1 MFIEKTASLLLFL
14 NTSGVGG
21 NFPPSPVSR
30 CATILERKQSWWLR
44 LQLFLIGVFMKKNVL
59 SLSIAAM
66 IGGLGFAGAA
76 SAGISAD
83 MTNAVAGTYG
93 ATSATSL
100 TVTPDGVGHILL
112 VPYFSAQNGNGTLL
126 SIVNTDAKNGK
137 AVKVRFRGAANSD
150 DVFDFQ
156 VFLSPGDVWTANV
169 SQDTA
174 TGLAQIY
181 TPDNS
186 CTLPRAAVLN
196 ATKFKT
202 DRVYGADDA
211 AKAGETRE
219 GYVEIF
225 NMADIPAQLPGTVA
239 AGVTGL
245 DADKGT
251 LVANPLYTAIK
262 HTSAGT
268 NPCGLAATDS
278 ALPAAIQKLA
288 ADPAST
294 AFADVM
300 KHGFT
305 APSTGLMGSWTVLN
319 VLGASVAWSGNA
331 TALQANGFGR
341 VVFSP
346 QKDTSVAA
354 AAVNTLTADPLLRND
369 GAAETSLITPAM
381 YDLPDLSTPYAVAGA
396 VTGATPLAEAEKL
409 MAALAVKNVM
419 NEYVTNPAIHAQT
432 DWVFSMPT
440 RRYAVGVNY
449 APAAT
454 PTKPALVFNTTVTTQ
469 TSAAGADTSKYFT
482 PVNTK
487 IGAGGSS
494 GNPIYQACVEPG
506 GAVTAYDQE
515 EATASG
521 EFVVS
526 PGTAKKVLFCGEVS
540 VLTFN
545 GTSALSAKIAPK
557 DIDAGFVN
565 GWMNINTAGLLN
577 GAGPATMGLPILGS
591 SFVQM
596 TGPVVAGKSTN
607 FSITQPHRF
616 TR

>member
-1 MFIEKTASLLLFL
+1 M
-14 NTSGVGG
+14 
-21 NFPPSPVSR
+21 R
-30 CATILERKQSWWLR
+30 
-44 LQLFLIGVFMKKNVL
+44 KNVL

-76 SAGISAD
+76 FAGVSVVTTA
-83 MTNAVAGTYG
+83 AGVPAAG
-93 ATSATSL
+93 ATFGATTAASTL
-100 TVTPDGVGHILL
+100 TVSPDGIGHILL
-112 VPYFSAQNGNGTLL
+112 VPYFTTQNGNGTLL
-126 SIVNTDAKNGK
+126 SLVNTDTKNGK

-169 SQDTA
+169 SEDAA
-174 TGLAQIY
+174 TGLSQIY

-225 NMADIPAQLPGTVA
+225 NMADIPAQLAGTVA
-239 AGVTGL
+239 AGVTGVA
-245 DADKGT
+245 ADG

-262 HTSAGT
+262 HTAAGT
-268 NPCGLAATDS
+268 NPCGLAASDA
-278 ALPAAIQKLA
+278 ALPAAVAKLA
-288 ADPAST
+288 ADPAT
-294 AFADVM
+294 LDDAGVQ
-300 KHGFT
+300 KHGFA
-305 APSTGLMGSWTVLN
+305 APSTGLTGSWTVLN

-331 TALQANGFGR
+331 TALEARDAGIPALGR

-346 QKDTSVAA
+346 QKDVTVAMA
-354 AAVNTLTADPLLRND
+354 NVNKLTADPLLRNN
-369 GAAETSLITPAM
+369 GAAETSLILPAQ
-381 YDLPDLSTPYAVAGA
+381 YDLPDLSTPY
-396 VTGATPLAEAEKL
+396 TGTAALSAQLPLDQAAAL
-409 MAALAVKNVM
+409 TAALAVKNVV
-419 NEYVTNPAIHAQT
+419 NEYVTNPDISAQT

-449 APAAT
+449 AAA
-454 PTKPALVFNTTVTTQ
+454 TKPATVFNTVNV
-469 TSAAGADTSKYFT
+469 AGVGTEATAVSTYFT
-482 PVNTK
+482 AVNTK

>member
-1 MFIEKTASLLLFL
+1 
-14 NTSGVGG
+14 
-21 NFPPSPVSR
+21 
-30 CATILERKQSWWLR
+30 
-44 LQLFLIGVFMKKNVL
+44 MKKNVL

-66 IGGLGFAGAA
+66 IGGLGFAGVA
-76 SAGISAD
+76 SAGISAH
-83 MTNAVAGTYG
+83 MGNAVAGTYG
-93 ATSATSL
+93 ASSATTL

-112 VPYFSAQNGNGTLL
+112 VPYFTAQNGNGTLL
-126 SIVNTDAKNGK
+126 SIVNTDVKNGK

-156 VFLSPGDVWTANV
+156 VFLSPGDVWSANV
-169 SQDTA
+169 SEDAA

-245 DADKGT
+245 DADNGT

-268 NPCGLAATDS
+268 NPCGLAATDA

-288 ADPAST
+288 ADPATSG
-294 AFADVM
+294 FADVM

-346 QKDTSVAA
+346 QKDTSVAI

-369 GAAETSLITPAM
+369 GATETSVIIPAQ
-381 YDLPDLSTPYAVAGA
+381 YDLPDLSTPYAVAGILSA
-396 VTGATPLAEAEKL
+396 ASPVAEAEKL

-419 NEYVTNPAIHAQT
+419 NEYVTNPAIDAQT

-449 APAAT
+449 APPAG
-454 PTKPALVFNTTVTTQ
+454 TKPAVMFN
-469 TSAAGADTSKYFT
+469 SAATQVAAPSAYFT
-482 PVNTK
+482 AGNTK
-487 IGAGGSS
+487 IGAGGTS
-494 GNPIYQACVEPG
+494 GNPVYQACVEPG

-565 GWMNINTAGLLN
+565 GWMNINTAGLVDAASLLT
-577 GAGPATMGLPILGS
+577 PKATLGLPILGS